1 MIFLNLI
8 PQFNNRIN
16 ISKKQIQIIN
26 QTKNQKYLYLNLR
39 NKKICHNMTKIKYKF
54 DFINQYKI

>member
-8 PQFNNRIN
+8 PQFNNQIN

-39 NKKICHNMTKIKYKF
+39 NKKICHNMTKLKYKF
-54 DFINQYKI
+54 DFIN